1 MVNVQK
7 LKAEMVLK
15 GFNQRLL
22 AAEITKRG
30 YKISE
35 NTLSSKLTGSSRF
48 DCDLADVIC
57 EILELED
64 LATRADIFL
73 A

>member
-1 MVNVQK
+1 MVNTQK
-7 LKAEMVLK
+7 LKSEMVLK

-22 AAEITKRG
+22 VAEISKRG

-35 NTLSSKLTGSSRF
+35 NTLSAKLKQTSRF
-48 DCDLADVIC
+48 DCDLADIIC
-57 EILELED
+57 EILEIED
-64 LATRADIFL
+64 VAKKASIFL